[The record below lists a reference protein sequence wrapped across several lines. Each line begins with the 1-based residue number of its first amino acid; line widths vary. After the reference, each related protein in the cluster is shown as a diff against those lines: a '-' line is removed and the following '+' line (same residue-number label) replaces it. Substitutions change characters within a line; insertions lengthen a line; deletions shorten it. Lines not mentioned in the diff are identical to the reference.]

1 MGFCRRKIGSALVIL
16 AFVPTVVVWAVPPKV
31 IETVPRNGDLN
42 VDPDLRELRFVFDQ
56 DMDAGG
62 YSICG
67 GGPLFPKTVGRPR
80 WADSRT
86 LVMRVQLAADHEY
99 RLSVNCPTAQK
110 CRNVAGEPAA
120 SYPVQFRTAAANDA
134 PQPAT
139 GSQGNAEA
147 TARLRE
153 AIDTQYSYKDL
164 RGVDWAAVFAE
175 HTPALEG
182 AKNPAAFAEAAAKL
196 LGHARDMHIWIE
208 VAETTVQPFRR
219 DIVRNYNLD
228 TLARVVPA
236 FQKRSAVVYT
246 GRFDSGVGY
255 IRIDSWDH
263 RHTEALE
270 PVYVALREFSNAPG
284 LIVDVRPNGGGAEPL
299 AEEVAG
305 CFVDKPIVYA
315 KHVYR
320 DASAPSGFGPTQER
334 VLEPN
339 PDPDRRRDRAR
350 PKYRGKVA
358 VLMGPANMS
367 SCEAFLLMMKQVP
380 GCKLVGVPSYGSSGN
395 PKPVDLGNGVTV
407 YLPSWKALR
416 PDGTCFEGQG
426 IAPDF
431 AVKATPAELEAADP
445 VLQAAVLLVGRH

>member
-1 MGFCRRKIGSALVIL
+1 MRISKRTIGLVWVALAVL
-16 AFVPTVVVWAVPPKV
+16 PAASLLAVPPKV
-31 IETVPRNGDLN
+31 VETVPRNGDLN

-56 DMDAGG
+56 DMSTGG

-86 LVMRVQLAADHEY
+86 LVMRVQLAGDHEY
-99 RLSVNCPTAQK
+99 RLSVNCPAAQK
-110 CRNVAGEPAA
+110 CHNIAGESAVP
-120 SYPVQFRTAAANDA
+120 YPVQFRTAASEGMA
-134 PQPAT
+134 QPAT
-139 GSQGNAEA
+139 TGAQDNAQA
-147 TARLRE
+147 AARLRE

-164 RGVDWAAVFAE
+164 RGVDWDGLFVE
-175 HTPALEG
+175 HTPALKD

-196 LGHARDMHIWIE
+196 LAHARDMHIWVE
-208 VAETTVQPFRR
+208 LADTTVQPFKR

-228 TLARVVPA
+228 TLAKVVPA

-246 GRFDSGVGY
+246 GRFENGVGY
-255 IRIDSWDH
+255 IRIDSWDS
-263 RHTEALE
+263 RHTQALE
-270 PVYVALREFSNAPG
+270 QVYVALRELAGARG
-284 LIVDVRPNGGGAEPL
+284 LVIDVRPNGGGAELL
-299 AEEVAG
+299 AGEFAG
-305 CFVDKPIVYA
+305 CFIDKPVVYA

-320 DASAPSGFGPTQER
+320 DADAPSGFGPLQER
-334 VLEPN
+334 ILEPS
-339 PDPDRRRDRAR
+339 PDAPRDR

-380 GCKLVGVPSYGSSGN
+380 GCKLVGAASYGSSGN

-431 AVKATPAELEAADP
+431 AVKATPVELEAADP
-445 VLQAAVLLVGRH
+445 VLQAAVLLVAPR

>member
-1 MGFCRRKIGSALVIL
+1 MGVLKRTIGLVWVALAVL
-16 AFVPTVVVWAVPPKV
+16 PAASLLAVPPKV
-31 IETVPRNGDLN
+31 VETVPRNGDLN
-42 VDPDLRELRFVFDQ
+42 VDPDLQELRFVFDQ

-99 RLSVNCPTAQK
+99 RLSINCSAAQK
-110 CRNVAGEPAA
+110 CRNVAGESAVP
-120 SYPVQFRTAAANDA
+120 YPVQFRTAAANDA
-134 PQPAT
+134 TQPAT
-139 GSQGNAEA
+139 GSQGNAQA
-147 TARLRE
+147 AARLRE
-153 AIDTQYSYKDL
+153 AIETQYSYRDL
-164 RGVDWAAVFAE
+164 RGVDWAGLFAE
-175 HTPALEG
+175 HTSALEG

-196 LGHARDMHIWIE
+196 LAHARDMHIWIE
-208 VAETTVQPFRR
+208 VADTTVQPFKR

-228 TLARVVPA
+228 TLAKVVPA

-246 GRFDSGVGY
+246 GRFENGVGY
-255 IRIDSWDH
+255 VRIDSWDSK
-263 RHTEALE
+263 HTRALE
-270 PVYVALREFSNAPG
+270 QVYVALGELAGARG
-284 LIVDVRPNGGGAEPL
+284 LVIDVRPNGGGAELL
-299 AEEVAG
+299 AGEFAG
-305 CFVDKPIVYA
+305 CFIDKPVVYA

-320 DASAPSGFGPTQER
+320 DADAPSEFGPLQER
-334 VLEPN
+334 ILEPSKL
-339 PDPDRRRDRAR
+339 R

-367 SCEAFLLMMKQVP
+367 SCEAFLLMMKQMP
-380 GCKLVGVPSYGSSGN
+380 GCKLVGATSYGSSGN

-431 AVKATPAELEAADP
+431 AVKATPVELEAADP
-445 VLQAAVLLVGRH
+445 VLQAAVLLVAPR

>member
-1 MGFCRRKIGSALVIL
+1 MGISKQTIGQVWVALVIL
-16 AFVPTVVVWAVPPKV
+16 PATSLLAVPPKV
-31 IETVPRNGDLN
+31 VETVPRNGDLN

-56 DMDAGG
+56 DMSTGG

-67 GGPLFPKTVGRPR
+67 GGPLFPETVGRAR

-99 RLSVNCPTAQK
+99 RFSVNCPAAQK
-110 CRNVAGEPAA
+110 CRNVAGESALP
-120 SYPVQFRTAAANDA
+120 YPVQFRTAAENAS
-134 PQPAT
+134 QPAAQ
-139 GSQGNAEA
+139 SNVQAA
-147 TARLRE
+147 AKLRP

-164 RGVDWAAVFAE
+164 RGVDWAGLFAE

-182 AKNPAAFAEAAAKL
+182 AKNPAAFAEAVAKL
-196 LGHARDMHIWIE
+196 LAHARDMHIWIE
-208 VAETTVQPFRR
+208 VAGTTVQPFKR

-228 TLARVVPA
+228 TIARVVPA

-246 GRFDSGVGY
+246 GRFENGVGY
-255 IRIDSWDH
+255 IRIDSWDGK
-263 RHTEALE
+263 HTKALE
-270 PVYVALREFSNAPG
+270 QVYVALGELASARG
-284 LIVDVRPNGGGAEPL
+284 LVIDVRPNSGGAEPL
-299 AEEVAG
+299 AQEFAG
-305 CFVDKPIVYA
+305 CFIDKPVVYA

-320 DASAPSGFGPTQER
+320 DASAPSGVGPLQER
-334 VLEPN
+334 LLEPGKL
-339 PDPDRRRDRAR
+339 R
-350 PKYRGKVA
+350 PRYRGKVA

-380 GCKLVGVPSYGSSGN
+380 GCKLVGAASYGSSGN

-426 IAPDF
+426 IAPNLP
-431 AVKATPAELEAADP
+431 VNATPAELETADP
-445 VLQAAVLLVGRH
+445 VLQAAVLLVGRR

>member
-1 MGFCRRKIGSALVIL
+1 MGISKRTMGLVWVALVIL
-16 AFVPTVVVWAVPPKV
+16 PAASLLAVPPKV
-31 IETVPRNGDLN
+31 VETVPRNGDLN

-56 DMDAGG
+56 DMSTGG

-86 LVMRVQLAADHEY
+86 LVMRVQLVADHEY
-99 RLSVNCPTAQK
+99 RLSVNCPAAQK
-110 CRNVAGEPAA
+110 CRNVAGESAVPC
-120 SYPVQFRTAAANDA
+120 PVQFRTAAANDA

-139 GSQGNAEA
+139 GSQGNAQA
-147 TARLRE
+147 AARLRE

-175 HTPALEG
+175 HMPALEG
-182 AKNPAAFAEAAAKL
+182 AKNPAAFAEAVARL
-196 LGHARDMHIWIE
+196 LAHARDMHIWIE
-208 VAETTVQPFRR
+208 VAGTTVQPFKR

-228 TLARVVPA
+228 TLAKVVPV

-246 GRFDSGVGY
+246 GRFDNGVGY
-255 IRIDSWDH
+255 IRIDSWDSK
-263 RHTEALE
+263 HTEALE
-270 PVYVALREFSNAPG
+270 QVYVALGELASARG
-284 LIVDVRPNGGGAEPL
+284 LVVDVRPNSGGAEPL
-299 AEEVAG
+299 AQKFAG
-305 CFVDKPIVYA
+305 CFIDKPVVYA

-320 DASAPSGFGPTQER
+320 DASAPSGFGQTQER
-334 VLEPN
+334 VLEPSK
-339 PDPDRRRDRAR
+339 PR

-380 GCKLVGVPSYGSSGN
+380 GCKLVGAASYGSSGN

-431 AVKATPAELEAADP
+431 AVNATPVELEAADP

>member
-1 MGFCRRKIGSALVIL
+1 MVLCGRKIRYA
-16 AFVPTVVVWAVPPKV
+16 PVVLMVLFAVRIWATPPKV

-67 GGPLFPKTVGRPR
+67 GGLLFPKTVGRPR

-86 LVMRVQLAADHEY
+86 LVMRVQLAGDHEY
-99 RLSVNCPTAQK
+99 RLSVNCPAAQK
-110 CRNVAGEPAA
+110 CRNVAGESAVPC
-120 SYPVQFRTAAANDA
+120 PVQFRTAAANDA

-139 GSQGNAEA
+139 GSQGNAQA
-147 TARLRE
+147 AARLRE

-175 HTPALEG
+175 HTPALQG
-182 AKNPAAFAEAAAKL
+182 TGSPAAFAEAAAKL
-196 LGHARDMHIWIE
+196 LGQARDMHIWVE
-208 VAETTVQPFRR
+208 VAGTTVQPFKR

-228 TLARVVPA
+228 TLANVVPG

-246 GRFDSGVGY
+246 GRFDNGVGY
-255 IRIDSWDH
+255 IRIDSWD
-263 RHTEALE
+263 REHTEALE
-270 PVYVALREFSNAPG
+270 QAYAAIWEFSDAPG

-299 AEEVAG
+299 AGEFAG
-305 CFVDKPIVYA
+305 CFVDKPVVYA
-315 KHVYR
+315 KHACR
-320 DASAPSGFGPTQER
+320 DAAAPGGYGQTQER
-334 VLEPN
+334 VLEPSKL
-339 PDPDRRRDRAR
+339 R

-380 GCKLVGVPSYGSSGN
+380 DCKLVGAPSYGSSGN

-445 VLQAAVLLVGRH
+445 VLQTALLLIGRR

>member
-1 MGFCRRKIGSALVIL
+1 MGIWKRTIGLVWVALVVSPAASL
-16 AFVPTVVVWAVPPKV
+16 LAVPPKV

-67 GGPLFPKTVGRPR
+67 GGPLFPKVVGRPR

-99 RLSVNCPTAQK
+99 RLSVNCPAARK
-110 CRNVAGEPAA
+110 CRNVASESAVPH
-120 SYPVQFRTAAANDA
+120 PVQFRTAAENAS
-134 PQPAT
+134 QPAP
-139 GSQGNAEA
+139 GSQSNAHA

-175 HTPALEG
+175 HMPALEG

-208 VAETTVQPFRR
+208 VAGTTVQPFKR

-228 TLARVVPA
+228 TLAKVVPV
-236 FQKRSAVVYT
+236 FQKRSAVVHT
-246 GRFDSGVGY
+246 GRFDNGVGY
-255 IRIDSWDH
+255 IRIDSWDSKQ
-263 RHTEALE
+263 TEALE
-270 PVYVALREFSNAPG
+270 QVYVALGELASARG
-284 LIVDVRPNGGGAEPL
+284 LVIDVRPNSGGAEPL
-299 AEEVAG
+299 AQEFAG
-305 CFVDKPIVYA
+305 CFIDKPVVYA
-315 KHVYR
+315 KHVCR
-320 DASAPSGFGPTQER
+320 DADAPSGFGQMQER
-334 VLEPN
+334 VLEPSKL
-339 PDPDRRRDRAR
+339 R

-380 GCKLVGVPSYGSSGN
+380 GCKLVGAASYGSSGN

-431 AVKATPAELEAADP
+431 AVKATPTELEAADP